1 LFVKL
6 IKGIFFAFWLVFTG
20 IVKQRLGRCLGF
32 QGGFVRYHYWL
43 QQQPVFTE
51 HLNRAQLADMVLQ
64 AKQSTLLLRCVV
76 RLMPWLITVYLMGLS
91 LMYFNQR
98 HDAGFIS
105 WLTVVMLMMV
115 ATLCSYYLDQKV
127 VRSRLLELLHRRV

>member
-1 LFVKL
+1 ME
-6 IKGIFFAFWLVFTG
+6 
-20 IVKQRLGRCLGF
+20 F
-32 QGGFVRYHYWL
+32 QGGFVRHHHWL

-64 AKQSTLLLRCVV
+64 AKQSTLVLRCVV

-127 VRSRLLELLHRRV
+127 VRSRLLELLHSRV